1 MQCFQY
7 TKQISCHKC
16 YWSTLPFLIC
26 KLIQEVSETDIILSA
41 QLKISV
47 QVFCPTSLL
56 NPYEKRYIPWK
67 GNDNV
72 YWKPDVARYHQ
83 SNCRAGTKKP
93 KSFKEIETKCLHL
106 NSVRTCIYRTHA
118 KKKKKTFGQFDFSC

>member
-1 MQCFQY
+1 MFPVPEANQNAG
-7 TKQISCHKC
+7 
-16 YWSTLPFLIC
+16 WNTLPFSIC
-26 KLIQEVSETDIILSA
+26 KIIQDVSQIDTNLSD

-72 YWKPDVARYHQ
+72 YWKPDVAR
-83 SNCRAGTKKP
+83 GTIKAIVELAPKNRKLSKKS
-93 KSFKEIETKCLHL
+93 KQMLASKFC
-106 NSVRTCIYRTHA
+106 
-118 KKKKKTFGQFDFSC
+118 